1 MTYLNKRCFWC
12 FIIVVCLLVVDVF
25 GQSFFNQGVY
35 DGKKMF
41 FLFKNFPVENMDKIN
56 CVMLEKQVRPASWPD
71 RIPFGLCIDKKN
83 KKIHYLY
90 YGSFFTKEV
99 RTIELGSE
107 SSPED
112 VSVDKKGFFY
122 VTDSKINKVF
132 CYRLQKDLKKVE
144 LENEIYVEK
153 PSCIEVGPKDRLY
166 VLSGKN
172 QMVVF
177 DKKDDKYTRLPKVES
192 ELRKT
197 LKDKEIQDISISK
210 KYINIL
216 VGAELFV
223 FNRVGRLVLH
233 KGLKRK
239 KGYGA
244 LENTIYG
251 DVLVLNSDFKI
262 IEKYSKQ
269 LEYLT
274 EYDFSNDFKAVA
286 LDMTVYDSYGYV
298 AICSNTKG
306 IYYGLGV
313 QVDDLKFFR
322 RKNNKYSE
330 VNLKITFPSFVDITI
345 LDKNKREIK
354 KVSNRRPMK
363 SGSHV
368 VVCRGLSLD
377 SVGYAKIEV
386 EPRYSIV
393 NKVTKTISFL
403 QVN

>member
-1 MTYLNKRCFWC
+1 MVTTK
-12 FIIVVCLLVVDVF
+12 
-25 GQSFFNQGVY
+25 QFFT
-35 DGKKMF
+35 D
-41 FLFKNFPVENMDKIN
+41 NFP
-56 CVMLEKQVRPASWPD
+56 S
-71 RIPFGLCIDKKN
+71 
-83 KKIHYLY
+83 
-90 YGSFFTKEV
+90 
-99 RTIELGSE
+99 SE
-107 SSPED
+107 Q
-112 VSVDKKGFFY
+112 
-122 VTDSKINKVF
+122 IA
-132 CYRLQKDLKKVE
+132 KDLQE
-144 LENEIYVEK
+144 STSPLEYLMYK
-153 PSCIEVGPKDRLY
+153 
-166 VLSGKN
+166 GKYEN
-172 QMVVF
+172 CKECPDHANNLNFVV
-177 DKKDDKYTRLPKVES
+177 KTEVES

-322 RKNNKYSE
+322 RKNN
-330 VNLKITFPSFVDITI
+330 
-345 LDKNKREIK
+345 
-354 KVSNRRPMK
+354 
-363 SGSHV
+363 
-368 VVCRGLSLD
+368 D
-377 SVGYAKIEV
+377 SIDSQ
-386 EPRYSIV
+386 R
-393 NKVTKTISFL
+393 TKTEPYFVSRIEL
-403 QVN
+403 